1 MSKLRN
7 PRIAGV
13 FFRAGFVET
22 WGRGYEKIR
31 VAMDDANLQM
41 PSFEYEANS
50 VCVTIRRE
58 QFVQNIGESSQKA
71 ARKRPEKW
79 PEKWP
84 ETKQIIISVIEA
96 NPTATISLLEQQTGK
111 GHTTVK
117 KYIKQLQEEGLL
129 TRIGPDK
136 GGYWKV
142 NNKVN

>member
-1 MSKLRN
+1 MDNSARSYSVL
-7 PRIAGV
+7 
-13 FFRAGFVET
+13 ET
-22 WGRGYEKIR
+22 L
-31 VAMDDANLQM
+31 LQM

-58 QFVQNIGESSQKA
+58 QFAQNIGKSGQKV
-71 ARKRPEKW
+71 ARKRL
-79 PEKWP
+79 EKWP

-117 KYIKQLQEEGLL
+117 KYIKQLQEEGFL

-136 GGYWKV
+136 SGYWKV
-142 NNKVN
+142 NDKVN